1 MSDLFSNKYLMTSID
16 FKDSKFKRYTSLDI
30 ITEIWSITYTDFVED
45 FDKIAP
51 DKVKC
56 VFDIIEN
63 SIWFEKFESIFLE
76 YIKNNL
82 NFTIIDTYQL
92 HYLFHYEID
101 EVFENADSIVSNF
114 TPDIWYT
121 LYYWHNLIDVILD
134 MIKYHIIWNK
144 LDKTGKYPLYSSIPN
159 WLNSLDIEYIKAN
172 VKYKETIRKLPVSKF
187 KWLFFLLLMT
197 KHGLFMYR
205 DEFSKKFIH
214 QITNQHI
221 IQDQIYV
228 DAYVI
233 NIWMLFEKILL
244 SNSYFPDELFIQIKE
259 IIDENFSLWVEYSKR
274 FNDMFA
280 SREVAEEFM
289 NAQIIWKIKNWK
301 PYFFEV
307 WTKTKDTDFKKRK
320 EKLWFN
326 RKIEENTE
334 WGKVNSL
341 TVKKKYKYWK
351 KDNKWYS
358 FFAIPWTK
366 EGI

>member
-1 MSDLFSNKYLMTSID
+1 MTEIV
-16 FKDSKFKRYTSLDI
+16 FKDKIFKRNTSLDV
-30 ITEIWSITYTDFVED
+30 ITEIWGFGYTDFVEN

-51 DKVKC
+51 DKVKD
-56 VFDIIEN
+56 VFGIIEN
-63 SIWFEKFESIFLE
+63 SIWFDKFESIFLE

-82 NFTIIDTYQL
+82 NFNIIDVYQL

-101 EVFENADSIVSNF
+101 EVFENADNIVSDF
-114 TPDIWYT
+114 TPDIWQT
-121 LYYWHNLIDVILD
+121 LYSWQNLIDAILD

-144 LDKTGKYPLYSSIPN
+144 LDKTGKCQLYSVIPQ
-159 WLNSLDIEYIKAN
+159 WVNSLNVAYIKEN
-172 VKYKETIRKLPVSKF
+172 TKYKETIRKLPVSRF

-197 KHGLFMYR
+197 KHDLFMYR
-205 DEFSKKFIH
+205 DEFTKKFIH

-228 DAYVI
+228 DAYIVNVWI
-233 NIWMLFEKILL
+233 LFEKVLL
-244 SNSYFPDELFIQIKE
+244 FCWCFSDELFIKIKE
-259 IIDENFSLWVEYSKR
+259 IIGENFNLWIEYSKR

-289 NAQIIWKIKNWK
+289 NSQITWKIKDWK

-307 WTKTKDTDFKKRK
+307 WTKTKDVDFNKWK

-326 RKIEENTE
+326 RKIEENAE
-334 WGKVNSL
+334 WGRINSL

-358 FFAIPWTK
+358 FFAIPWAK